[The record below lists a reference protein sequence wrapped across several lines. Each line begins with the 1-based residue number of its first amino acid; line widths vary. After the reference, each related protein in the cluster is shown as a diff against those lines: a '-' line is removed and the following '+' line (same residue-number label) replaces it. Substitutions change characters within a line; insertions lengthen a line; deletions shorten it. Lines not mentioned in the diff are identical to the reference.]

1 MSDLV
6 YQNYN
11 NKCQGWVNPTNLLFG
26 PQIFGLS
33 GYQSPA
39 GSNTVVSIN
48 GTNFYS
54 YSSVSFGT
62 FNPTVYFIN
71 SNNLQFYVPNTLSS
85 GTFPVQVFNG
95 SIGSNIVNYTIDNA
109 SGYWLLNSNSSISNT
124 NTNSIVVVSSL
135 SRGTPITVTNNPVT
149 SISSPYIVNTQTNWI
164 ICNGDSGT
172 SGTVYIKLPIESSYI
187 GREIM
192 LKNISNTNN
201 VLSSDGSIL
210 VSNILSLN
218 DNTPSNVILPAGQG
232 KWVTL
237 VFNGGQWIIMQSN

>member
-11 NKCQGWVNPTNLLFG
+11 NKCQGWVNPTNLLLG

-39 GSNTVVSIN
+39 GSNTLVSIN

-54 YSSVSFGT
+54 YSSVLFGT

-95 SIGSNIVNYTIDNA
+95 SIASNIVNYTIDNA
-109 SGYWLLNSNSSISNT
+109 SGYWLLNSNGSISNT
-124 NTNSIVVVSSL
+124 NTNSIVVISSL
-135 SRGTPITVTNNPVT
+135 SRGAPVTVTNT

-164 ICNGDSGT
+164 ICNGT
-172 SGTVYIKLPIESSYI
+172 SGSVFIKLPIEASYV

-192 LKNISNTNN
+192 LKNISSVSD

-210 VSNILSLN
+210 VSNILALN
-218 DNTPSNVILPAGQG
+218 DNTPSSVILPAGQG
-232 KWVTL
+232 NWVTL
-237 VFNGGQWIIMQSN
+237 VFNGGQWVIMQSNWS